1 MQRKNITRNGYV
13 VILHD
18 DDTTLFADRILC
30 LACKFDY
37 ENIYYDQM
45 HVQIIYHRIKNNA
58 YSNICLKK
66 RIFFRNTF
74 HEKLIHFK
82 LHGMCTT

>member
-1 MQRKNITRNGYV
+1 MYV

-18 DDTTLFADRILC
+18 DDTTLFADTILC

-37 ENIYYDQM
+37 ENIYYVQM

-58 YSNICLKK
+58 YSNVWA
-66 RIFFRNTF
+66 RIFGVTS
-74 HEKLIHFK
+74 LIVTS
-82 LHGMCTT
+82 LRVTSY